1 MTRRT
6 LLLIVPLAIV
16 LVLLGAYAFAP
27 KAATPTVPDQA
38 QESVEIPAEAPLEE
52 PAPVQDPVFAAAT
65 RKAEPDA
72 TAAAL
77 SAPTATLIVEG
88 VSHPIYAPEGASIE
102 EAMAGLKAEGVLT
115 YELRSYTGLGSF
127 IKSIN
132 GKSDTN
138 EYYWILH
145 VNGKKSATGISQTR
159 ISSGDVIEWKYE
171 HKY

>member
-1 MTRRT
+1 MTRRI

-16 LVLLGAYAFAP
+16 LVLLGAYALMP
-27 KAATPTVPDQA
+27 KAETPIVPDQA
-38 QESVEIPAEAPLEE
+38 QENVETPAEVPADERAPI
-52 PAPVQDPVFAAAT
+52 QDPVFAVAKRAV
-65 RKAEPDA
+65 EPDA
-72 TAAAL
+72 SAATLA
-77 SAPTATLIVEG
+77 APTATLIVEG
-88 VSHPIYAPEGASIE
+88 VSHPVYAQEGASIE
-102 EAMAGLKAEGVLT
+102 DAMAGLKAEGVLT

-132 GKSDTN
+132 GKSDTS

-145 VNGKKSATGISQTR
+145 VNGKKSVTGISQTR